1 MVITPLHPWIH
12 NKIKNNTLDE
22 YRIKSIRDTLDYV
35 KENSPFY
42 KNHLSGIDSKRI
54 GSLDD
59 LLKIP
64 TTSAKDIKS
73 NPAGFVCVP
82 QNEISRIIT
91 IETSGT
97 TGKPKRIYFTE
108 EDLELTVDF
117 FMHGM
122 MTLVGKGDRVLIML
136 PGEKYGSVGYLLRE
150 SLRRMGVFSELHG
163 VLIDLDKCLE
173 DIKKYNI
180 NCVVGIPVQV
190 LDLSYET
197 NKVGIQSIDKVL
209 LSADYIPD
217 SVVLNIENNF
227 NCTVY
232 SHYGMT
238 EMGFG
243 GGVECSAFDG
253 YHTRDTDL
261 YFEVIDPKS
270 GWPLPD
276 GQWGEVVFTTLNRKG
291 MPLIR
296 YRTGDVSR
304 FINRKCGC
312 GSDLRRLD
320 KIRGRIADFIVIS
333 PGISIGLPDLDEEIF
348 KVRGIVNYSVNVFK
362 EDGVFCLKILLKIT
376 PEFSDVNQV
385 MFNIMEN
392 YNVKKS
398 LNQGL
403 LKILPIDF
411 VDYMECSTGMVK
423 RKIEIFE
430 EDRLC

>member
-1 MVITPLHPWIH
+1 MFITPLHPWVH
-12 NKIKNNTLDE
+12 NRIGNNTLDE
-22 YRIKSIRDTLDYV
+22 YRIKSIRDTIDYV
-35 KENSPFY
+35 KENSSFY
-42 KNHLSGIDSKRI
+42 KKHLIGIDSKGI
-54 GSLDD
+54 DSLED
-59 LLKIP
+59 LLKLP
-64 TTSAKDIKS
+64 TTSAKDIKN
-73 NPAGFVCVP
+73 NPTGFVCVP
-82 QNEISRIIT
+82 QEEISRIIT

-117 FMHGM
+117 FVHGM

-136 PGEKYGSVGYLLRE
+136 PGEKYGSVGYLLKE
-150 SLRRMGVFSELHG
+150 GLRRMGIFTELHG

-190 LDLSYET
+190 LELSYET
-197 NKVGIQSIDKVL
+197 NKAGIQSIDKVL

-227 NCTVY
+227 NGTVY

-243 GGVECSAFDG
+243 GGVECVAFDG
-253 YHTRDTDL
+253 YHMRDADL
-261 YFEVIDPKS
+261 YFEVIDPSS
-270 GWPLPD
+270 GWALPD
-276 GQWGEVVFTTLNRKG
+276 GQWGEVVFTTLNRRG

-320 KIRGRIADFIVIS
+320 KIRGRIEDFILIS
-333 PGISIGLPDLDEEIF
+333 PGISIGLSDLDEEIF
-348 KVRGIVNYSVNVFK
+348 KVRGIVNYSVNVVK
-362 EDGVFCLKILLKIT
+362 KNGVFNLEILLKVT
-376 PEFSDVNQV
+376 PEFSDLNQV

-392 YNVKKS
+392 NNVKKS

-411 VDYMECSTGMVK
+411 VDYMECSTGMIK
-423 RKIEIFE
+423 RKFQIFK

>member
-1 MVITPLHPWIH
+1 MFITPLHPWVNNRIG
-12 NKIKNNTLDE
+12 NNTLDE
-22 YRIKSIRDTLDYV
+22 YRIKSIRDSIDYV
-35 KENSPFY
+35 KGNSSFY
-42 KNHLSGIDSKRI
+42 KKHLIGISSKEI
-54 GSLDD
+54 VSLED
-59 LLKIP
+59 LLKLP
-64 TTSAKDIKS
+64 TTSAMDIKN
-73 NPAGFVCVP
+73 NPTGFVCVP
-82 QNEISRIIT
+82 QDEISRIIT

-108 EDLELTVDF
+108 KDLELTVDF

-136 PGEKYGSVGYLLRE
+136 PGEKYGSVGYLLKE
-150 SLRRMGVFSELHG
+150 ALRRMGIFTELHG
-163 VLIDLDKCLE
+163 VLMDLDKCLE

-190 LDLSYET
+190 LELSYET
-197 NKVGIQSIDKVL
+197 SKVGLQSIDKVL

-243 GGVECSAFDG
+243 GGVECAAFDG
-253 YHTRDTDL
+253 YHMRDADL
-261 YFEVIDPKS
+261 YFEVIDPSS
-270 GWPLPD
+270 GWALPD
-276 GQWGEVVFTTLNRKG
+276 GQWGEVVFTTLNRRG

-296 YRTGDVSR
+296 YRTGDISR

-312 GSDLRRLD
+312 GADLRRLD
-320 KIRGRIADFIVIS
+320 KIRGRMEDFILIS
-333 PGISIGLPDLDEEIF
+333 PSISIGLSDLDEEIF
-348 KVRGIVNYSVNVFK
+348 KVKGIVNYSVNVVK
-362 EDGVFCLKILLKIT
+362 KNGVFNLEILLKIT
-376 PEFSDVNQV
+376 PEFSDLNQV
-385 MFNIMEN
+385 MFNIKEN
-392 YNVKKS
+392 INVKKS

-411 VDYMECSTGMVK
+411 VDYLECSTGMIK
-423 RKIEIFE
+423 RKFQIIK
-430 EDRLC
+430 EDRL